1 MTSRPAKKQQPL
13 NTARSTKGAHSV
25 MRRYFIWNTVLKPNT
40 QKKHGMDARWHSSKS
55 NNPATRWTCK
65 FLSGFVWFRCIL
77 HPRAQQIIDSIS
89 IVSRDFQGILGMSWL
104 CVAVVI
110 SSFNSGCW
118 GQFSHQRL
126 RAIPAPPRQ
135 KGSPFFVVFW
145 AFGLG
150 KRDQRSHHFHFAVFR
165 GHIASTNP
173 KNLDSGKI
181 AILRPDPCH
190 TGSDP
195 PPFEGPMI
203 LRE

>member
-25 MRRYFIWNTVLKPNT
+25 MRRYFIWNTVKKNMAWMRDDTHPNRT
-40 QKKHGMDARWHSSKS
+40 IQPRDGHANFSVG
-55 NNPATRWTCK
+55 
-65 FLSGFVWFRCIL
+65 LYGFVAFFTLVPNKSLI
-77 HPRAQQIIDSIS
+77 QFS

-110 SSFNSGCW
+110 SSFNFRCW

-150 KRDQRSHHFHFAVFR
+150 KRDQRSHHFH
-165 GHIASTNP
+165 IASTNP
-173 KNLDSGKI
+173 KNLDSGRI